1 MRWDS
6 GWGHRVRCDSGW
18 YQRSG
23 LDGGVL
29 GLCSIYSNE
38 IWSPARRRSHVSIG
52 TSSHFLRREDHN
64 VSHVTI
70 M

>member
-6 GWGHRVRCDSGW
+6 GWYHRTRQDSGW
-18 YQRSG
+18 YQRSR

-29 GLCSIYSNE
+29 GLCSINLNE
-38 IWSPARRRSHVSIG
+38 IVSPARRRSHVSIG
-52 TSSHFLRREDHN
+52 TSSHFLRGEDHN
-64 VSHVTI
+64 MSHVTI